1 MQISFNPVDGRIITW
16 INDELIY
23 FLKDMTLSGKRVGFI
38 CHGKDTI
45 IKQILSV
52 NLNKHLN

>member
-1 MQISFNPVDGRIITW
+1 MQISFNPVDGHIITW

-23 FLKDMTLSGKRVGFI
+23 FIKDMTLSGKRVGFI

-45 IKQILSV
+45 IKQILSEEI
-52 NLNKHLN
+52 